1 MAITSSKDVYSD
13 FKAAGASDAAAGIGM
28 LATIGATYGLMNTDY
43 FREWLFKGT
52 VLDESET
59 IDVLNNLRKDA
70 FKNGQIFVGDQIIN
84 TADKEANKALYN
96 KVADAIT
103 KA

>member
-1 MAITSSKDVYSD
+1 M
-13 FKAAGASDAAAGIGM
+13 
-28 LATIGATYGLMNTDY
+28 
-43 FREWLFKGT
+43 
-52 VLDESET
+52 
-59 IDVLNNLRKDA
+59 LNNLRKDA

-84 TADKEANKALYN
+84 TADKEAHKALYN